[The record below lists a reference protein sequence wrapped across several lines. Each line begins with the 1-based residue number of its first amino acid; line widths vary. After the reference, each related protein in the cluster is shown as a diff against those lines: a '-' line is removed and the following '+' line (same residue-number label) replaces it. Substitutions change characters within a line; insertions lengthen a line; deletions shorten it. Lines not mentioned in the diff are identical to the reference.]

1 MSFYGKIYAQMDDVF
16 NSFYFDNTDDK
27 KTVTFIAEGEKL
39 QDFLLGA
46 ESFNDK
52 MIMKAGNSW
61 IQFRK
66 IPNPIDDEGGYAV
79 EIFHSQP
86 ITDKSADGGSKLIL
100 TGIQNA
106 GKQYNS
112 LVSDSSD
119 LLTDSEKESLK
130 ALRDS
135 GKLIFFGDKLTF
147 SSPTFDK
154 AGHIT
159 GYESTVYTISEIPHL
174 EDFLSLANDVDE
186 LQKVVG
192 VDGYPEECEEGTLGY
207 RVKILEDDFVEV
219 GETATRADELAQE
232 AAASA
237 AAAEASAAAAA
248 ESAAQ
253 AQQLSSETR
262 QELTIFEGEVREDF
276 RVVDENY
283 TLLVGAIG
291 ASDDSIVDAL
301 KPDLT
306 RPTLIE
312 WHKEHDTRLTANETA
327 IELLDQR
334 VTTEVNT
341 LNGRIDDEVSDLNG
355 RIDDEVSD
363 LNKSIE
369 ENVSSLNGR
378 IDSEVL
384 TLNSRIDNE
393 VTLLNGSIGL
403 LEKTHT
409 LDKAAIEEKHNA
421 LLESHNELSAS
432 VTQYKLNNML
442 ELEEIKGNIS
452 TNATNLETLST
463 NFSSYQESQ
472 NSLYEE
478 LSGQILTT
486 QQDLS
491 SLTSEVETNANNIG
505 LNADAISTILE
516 QLTVIQN
523 SLLSLEGRVEALEA
537 YHIPPDN
544 EGEGADDESTI
555 E

>member
-186 LQKVVG
+186 LQEVVG
-192 VDGYPEECEEGTLGY
+192 VNGYPEECEEGTLGY
-207 RVKILEDDFVEV
+207 RVKTLEDDFVEV

-262 QELTIFEGEVREDF
+262 QELTIFENEVREDF

-301 KPDLT
+301 KPDLS

-341 LNGRIDDEVSDLNG
+341 LNGRIDT
-355 RIDDEVSD
+355 
-363 LNKSIE
+363 
-369 ENVSSLNGR
+369 
-378 IDSEVL
+378 EVL

-403 LEKTHT
+403 LENAHA

-421 LLESHNELSAS
+421 LLESHNELSVS

-516 QLTVIQN
+516 QLTAIQN

-537 YHIPPDN
+537 YHIPLNN